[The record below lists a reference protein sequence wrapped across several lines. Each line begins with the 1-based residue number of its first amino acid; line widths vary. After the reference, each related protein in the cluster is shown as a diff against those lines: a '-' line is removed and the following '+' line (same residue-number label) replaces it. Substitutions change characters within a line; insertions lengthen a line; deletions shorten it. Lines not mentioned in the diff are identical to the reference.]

1 MGRDICFGVKVKIK
15 ICENEDW
22 KKCILLLL
30 NYFSFDLNFIVFFGL
45 NCD

>member
-30 NYFSFDLNFIVFFGL
+30 NYFINIRKVKIILYKNV
-45 NCD
+45 